1 MSSKGK
7 ILTVGVLVVV
17 LCIGGF
23 MFFKNGGS
31 KEEKYEKAILEQLD
45 LVPIEADESDGSE
58 SYIDLGDESSMIEA
72 QKVVSERLEIH
83 VEEIKDSSMI
93 LLIKN
98 ADLSKIVEKDSDLNK
113 IMERLKSEDC
123 PMKETKVE
131 VNYKDEDGTPVIEKN
146 AELFDAV
153 FGGLPSAYGLGGN
166 EG

>member
-7 ILTVGVLVVV
+7 VLFFGVLIVI

-23 MFFKNGGS
+23 MFFKNGES
-31 KEEKYEKAILEQLD
+31 EEKKIEEAILDQLD
-45 LVPIEADESDGSE
+45 LQPIEAVESDESE
-58 SYIDLGDESSMIEA
+58 SYIDLGDESPMMEA
-72 QKVVSERLEIH
+72 QALISERLEIQ
-83 VEEIKDSSMI
+83 VEEIKKSSLV

-98 ADLSKIVEKDSDLNK
+98 ADLSKIVEGASDSYK
-113 IMERLKSEDC
+113 IMEILKSEDC

-153 FGGLPSAYGLGGN
+153 FGGLPSAYGLGG
-166 EG
+166 